1 MLPVG
6 AGQKHAHAQVASTIP
21 PAFSPGL
28 RGLLAGLAVAA
39 PLISFETK
47 IEQPPP
53 DVEQLLG
60 PTQRKRANSWN
71 ASFFNGSSLRR
82 GRIPPEILRLPGFL
96 AVLDRDL
103 AARPPLE
110 RTTGNP
116 RISSGL
122 LS

>member
-71 ASFFNGSSLRR
+71 ASFCNGSSLRP

-103 AARPPLE
+103 TARPPLE

-116 RISSGL
+116 RI
-122 LS
+122 